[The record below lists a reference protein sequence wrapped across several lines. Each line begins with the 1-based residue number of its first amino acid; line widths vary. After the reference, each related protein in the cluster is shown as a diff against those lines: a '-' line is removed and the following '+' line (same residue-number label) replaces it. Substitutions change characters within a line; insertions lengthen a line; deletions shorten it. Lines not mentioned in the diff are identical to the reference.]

1 MQWVKNRSVTTK
13 MVFLVSV
20 MLLLTL
26 ILSVF
31 GLTKMNKISD
41 EIKEVAHQHIPL
53 IQLISDVTVK
63 QLQSTLIVEKAL
75 RASDFA
81 KTVEQSEVHQLKQ
94 VFHQLSRGFDQEI
107 LEAKQLL
114 DSSTSHSVMENIREQ
129 EKRLSAQLMTI
140 MQLHQHYEKSA
151 GEILDAI
158 LADETGE
165 TLTLKA
171 TELERQQDDHNQLL
185 ATFLKQVENMTQSA
199 VNTTEQ
205 EEQHAIFGMILLMI
219 IALVVGIFIG
229 LWISRQ
235 IVKSLSHACH
245 IAEEMAQGHFDV
257 DIRIEGRDEVG
268 RVLQSMKLMSESL
281 GQVVSKVMRSAD
293 AIGGAVTELSVVAAR
308 NSESVEE
315 QQQNTEQVATA
326 MTEMAATIT
335 QIAASAEGAS
345 ETSHRAD
352 KSLQSGCR
360 TMSQTESLSGSLVE
374 SVKTSSFLITD
385 LQKSTEQIQ
394 DFVSVV
400 NGIAEQ
406 TNLLALNAS
415 IEAARAGE
423 QGRGFAVVADEVRAL
438 ASRSQEA
445 TQEIDALIESLVS
458 NAGDAVSSIGQSGD
472 KVSETSGLIL
482 SAKEQMDVIAQALT
496 ELSDGNTQVAA
507 ACEEQSVAAEQIS
520 QNMVHIRDVGH
531 SVLMSVDETKRASE
545 DLSIQADD
553 LRVLMS
559 RFRVKQATNPH

>member
-20 MLLLTL
+20 MLMLT
-26 ILSVF
+26 IMLSVF
-31 GLTKMNKISD
+31 GLAKMNKISD

-81 KTVEQSEVHQLKQ
+81 KTIEQAEVHELKQ
-94 VFHQLSRGFDQEI
+94 VFHQLSNGFDQEI

-114 DSSTSHSVMENIREQ
+114 DDAAEHSTMQNIREQ
-129 EKRLSAQLMTI
+129 EKRLSDQLVRI
-140 MQLHQHYEKSA
+140 MQLHQHYEQSA

-158 LADETGE
+158 LAQETGE
-165 TLTLKA
+165 MLTLKA
-171 TELERQQDDHNQLL
+171 TELERQQEDHNQVL
-185 ATFLKQVENMTQSA
+185 ATFLRQVENMTQSA

-205 EEQHAIFGMILLMI
+205 EEQNAIIGMLLLML
-219 IALVVGIFIG
+219 IALVAGIFIG

-235 IVKSLSHACH
+235 IVRSLSHACYV
-245 IAEEMAQGHFDV
+245 AEEMAQGHFDV
-257 DIRIEGRDEVG
+257 DIRVEGRDEVG
-268 RVLQSMKLMSESL
+268 RVLRSMKLMAESL
-281 GQVVSKVMRSAD
+281 GDVVGKVMRSAD
-293 AIGGAVTELSVVAAR
+293 TIAAAVTELSVVAVR

-326 MTEMAATIT
+326 MTQMAATIT

-352 KSLQSGCR
+352 KSLQNGCQ
-360 TMSQTESLSGSLVE
+360 TMSRTESISGILVE
-374 SVKTSSFLITD
+374 SVGTSNHLITD
-385 LQKSTEQIQ
+385 LQKSTEKIQ

-445 TQEIDALIESLVS
+445 TQEIDSLIESLVS
-458 NAGDAVSSIGQSGD
+458 NAGDAVSSIGQSGER
-472 KVSETSGLIL
+472 VAETSDLIL
-482 SAKEQMDVIAQALT
+482 SAKGQMDVIAQALT

-531 SVLMSVDETKRASE
+531 SVLLSVDETKRASE
-545 DLSIQADD
+545 DLSRQADD

-559 RFRVKQATNPH
+559 KFRVKHA